1 MSSNGNAKRFDAAK
15 EAEIRDS
22 LLTERANLARQIR
35 ALGKSSLV
43 SSRSAGEEL
52 ADVGTDDFMRDM
64 ELSVMTEEGKRLALI
79 DMALESLDNG
89 NYGVCVDCGVDI
101 SSGRLRAK
109 PYARLCIDCKTARE
123 QNDGFPPDSDGEVP
137 EEELVE

>member
-15 EAEIRDS
+15 EAAIREA
-22 LLTERANLARQIR
+22 LLTERAALAKQIR
-35 ALGKSSLV
+35 ALGKTSLV
-43 SSRSAGEEL
+43 SSRTAGEEL

-79 DMALESLDNG
+79 DTALESLDSG
-89 NYGVCVDCGVDI
+89 SYGVCVDCGKAI
-101 SSGRLRAK
+101 SEGRLRAK
-109 PYARLCIDCKTARE
+109 PYARLCIDCKSIRE
-123 QNDGFPPDSDGEVP
+123 QNEGQAPEGVS

>member
-15 EAEIRDS
+15 EAEIRTA
-22 LLTERANLARQIR
+22 LLAERANLAKQIR
-35 ALGKSSLV
+35 ALGKTSLV
-43 SSRSAGEEL
+43 SSRTAGEEL

-79 DMALESLDNG
+79 DMALESLDSG
-89 NYGVCVDCGVDI
+89 SYGICVDCGVEI
-101 SSGRLRAK
+101 SAGRLRAK

-123 QNDGFPPDSDGEVP
+123 KNDGFPPDNDREIP

>member
-1 MSSNGNAKRFDAAK
+1 MSSNGNARRFDAAK
-15 EAEIRDS
+15 EAAIREA
-22 LLTERANLARQIR
+22 LLTERAALAKQIR
-35 ALGKSSLV
+35 TLGKTSLI

-79 DMALESLDNG
+79 DMALESLDG
-89 NYGVCVDCGVDI
+89 GSYGVCFDCGKEI
-101 SSGRLRAK
+101 SDGRLRAK
-109 PYARLCIDCKTARE
+109 PYARLCIDCKAARE
-123 QNDGFPPDSDGEVP
+123 LNEGVAPEGVS

>member
-15 EAEIRDS
+15 ETEIRGA
-22 LLTERANLARQIR
+22 LLTERANLAKQIR
-35 ALGKSSLV
+35 ALGRTSLV
-43 SSRSAGEEL
+43 SSRTAGEEL

-89 NYGVCVDCGVDI
+89 NYGVCVDCGKDI
-101 SSGRLRAK
+101 SVGRLRAK
-109 PYARLCIDCKTARE
+109 PYARLCIDCKTIRE
-123 QNDGFPPDSDGEVP
+123 KNDGLPVNNDSDIQ

>member
-1 MSSNGNAKRFDAAK
+1 MSSNGNARRFDAAK
-15 EAEIRDS
+15 EAAIREA
-22 LLTERANLARQIR
+22 LLTERAALARQIR
-35 ALGKSSLV
+35 ALGKTSLV

-79 DMALESLDNG
+79 DTALESLDAG
-89 NYGVCVDCGVDI
+89 SYGVCVDCGDEI
-101 SSGRLRAK
+101 SDGRLRAK
-109 PYARLCIDCKTARE
+109 PYARLCIDCKAARE
-123 QNDGFPPDSDGEVP
+123 VNEGMPPEGVS

>member
-15 EAEIRDS
+15 ETEIRGA
-22 LLTERANLARQIR
+22 LLAERANLAKQIR
-35 ALGKSSLV
+35 ALGRTSLV
-43 SSRSAGEEL
+43 SSRTAGEEL

-89 NYGVCVDCGVDI
+89 NYGVCVDCGKEI
-101 SSGRLRAK
+101 SVGRLRAK
-109 PYARLCIDCKTARE
+109 PYARLCIDCKTIRE
-123 QNDGFPPDSDGEVP
+123 KNDGFPVNSDSDTQ